1 MTYFSSHTFEIP
13 NGIKI
18 FYTDSGAPPNS
29 DAYTTLVMLHGSAFN
44 GDGMSPL
51 HAFAHRHNL
60 RIILWNRRDY
70 RGSTPYSD
78 AELEELRTGKQ
89 SHWDAHAQSLM
100 HFFAFL
106 IDVEKV
112 PSPGQGAG
120 RGAGGII
127 LGGWSFGAA
136 TALSVLAAPS
146 AVPLDSDLYKK
157 VELYFKSLVL
167 YDSSPLALGTPVH
180 PEIYDP
186 FNDPEPNSEIPTL
199 EDIYAWVSSYYTH
212 PDIASEDVSGISRKA
227 KRAEQCTV
235 ESWTA
240 EEREAWIEGDAAGR
254 CELPCYVDPVQATLK
269 EQARR
274 ALYDPV
280 LTKTYFPDVTV
291 LHISLP
297 ETCPFP
303 LWGYFT
309 HKRDYEAFAAEGRA
323 TRFKMLE
330 RGNHFVSFLPF
341 RFFWLLTGTPAADP
355 L

>member
-1 MTYFSSHTFEIP
+1 MPSSYFSSQTLELP

-29 DAYTTLVMLHGSAFN
+29 DTYTTLVMLHGSAFN

-51 HAFAHRHNL
+51 HAFADKHNL

-70 RGSTPYSD
+70 RGSTPYSA

-89 SHWDAHAQSLM
+89 SHWDAHAESLV
-100 HFFAFL
+100 HFFEYL
-106 IDVEKV
+106 IDTEKI
-112 PSPGQGAG
+112 PSPGPGAD

-127 LGGWSFGAA
+127 LSGWSFGAA

-146 AVPLDSDLYKK
+146 AVPLDSELYKK
-157 VELYFKSLVL
+157 VEPHFKSLVL
-167 YDSSPLALGTPVH
+167 YDPSPLALGTPV
-180 PEIYDP
+180 
-186 FNDPEPNSEIPTL
+186 
-199 EDIYAWVSSYYTH
+199 SSYYTH
-212 PDIASEDVSGISRKA
+212 PNIASEDVSGISGKA

-240 EEREAWIEGDAAGR
+240 EQRETWIEGDAAGR
-254 CELPCYVDPVQATLK
+254 CELPCYVNPVQATLK
-269 EQARR
+269 EQAHR
-274 ALYDPV
+274 ALYDPDLV
-280 LTKTYFPDVTV
+280 KTYFPNVAV

-303 LWGYFT
+303 LWGYFA
-309 HKRDYEAFAAEGRA
+309 HKRDYEAAGAEGRA

-330 RGNHFVSFLPF
+330 CGNHFMHYDDPDY
-341 RFFWLLTGTPAADP
+341 LLKEIMEGIF
-355 L
+355 